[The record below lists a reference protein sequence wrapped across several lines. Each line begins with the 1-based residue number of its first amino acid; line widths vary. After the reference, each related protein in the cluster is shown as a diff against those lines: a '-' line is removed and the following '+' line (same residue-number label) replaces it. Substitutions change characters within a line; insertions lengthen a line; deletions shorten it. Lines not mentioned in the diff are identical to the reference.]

1 MLPAS
6 LARGVRAARTEG
18 VGLGGATFG
27 HIAVDLI
34 GADQKEHLVA
44 ELTCRL
50 TQHRGAADVGLDKR
64 KWIHQRTVDVSLRGK
79 VHDRVR
85 LRRKRVDD
93 VLVADVAVDEAVAS
107 LSFELDEVCKVARI
121 RELVEHR
128 DLDVRARAPD
138 MAHEIRSDETRS
150 PGDKEPLQVAGHLI
164 GGQAVQS

>member
-1 MLPAS
+1 M
-6 LARGVRAARTEG
+6 
-18 VGLGGATFG
+18 
-27 HIAVDLI
+27 
-34 GADQKEHLVA
+34 
-44 ELTCRL
+44 
-50 TQHRGAADVGLDKR
+50 
-64 KWIHQRTVDVSLRGK
+64 SLRGK

-107 LSFELDEVCKVARI
+107 LSFELDEVCEIARI

-164 GGQAVQS
+164 GGPAVQS